1 MKQKSF
7 HTITLLLVIFTF
19 FACQKDP
26 DTKND
31 PTIENLSGTYGL
43 KALVW
48 TSGGMTINV
57 YDQLDPC
64 EKDNLIKLNVD
75 KTANFMDAG
84 VACSPAEN
92 ENGTWYI
99 SHDSLY
105 YSNSTE
111 GAKITSFDGKTLV
124 LTGHPDNE
132 PTVIGTTTLE
142 KK

>member
-1 MKQKSF
+1 MKQKRFYS
-7 HTITLLLVIFTF
+7 ILLLLLVFTF
-19 FACQKDP
+19 LGCQKDP
-26 DTKND
+26 DAKND
-31 PTIENLSGTYGL
+31 PSIENLSGTYGL

-48 TSGGMTINV
+48 NSGGMTINV
-57 YDQLDPC
+57 YDQLPAC

-84 VACSPAEN
+84 VVCSPPQN

-99 SHDSLY
+99 AHDSLY
-105 YSNSTE
+105 YSNSTA

-132 PTVIGTTTLE
+132 PTVIATSTLE